1 MSTLSHLLFDHLQ
14 STLIHGLNSPVS
26 YATLFFTAS
35 DFTFTAGHIHNCV
48 LFLLWLSLFI
58 PSGVIFPLFSSS
70 ILGTYWPG
78 KFIFQCPIFLPFHP
92 VHGVLKERIL
102 KCLASSGWS
111 IDLNYCDA
119 ECFTLEMNQDHSV
132 IFEIAPKYCISDSYV
147 DHEGYSISSKGFLP
161 TIVDIVIIWIKCSH
175 SCLF

>member
-78 KFIFQCPIFLPFHP
+78 KFIFQCHIFLPLHCSWGSQGKNTEVVCHSLLQGTMFSQNSPPWHIHLGWPTWHGSWFHW
-92 VHGVLKERIL
+92 VRQG
-102 KCLASSGWS
+102 CGS
-111 IDLNYCDA
+111 C
-119 ECFTLEMNQDHSV
+119 NQ
-132 IFEIAPKYCISDSYV
+132 F
-147 DHEGYSISSKGFLP
+147 G
-161 TIVDIVIIWIKCSH
+161 
-175 SCLF
+175 